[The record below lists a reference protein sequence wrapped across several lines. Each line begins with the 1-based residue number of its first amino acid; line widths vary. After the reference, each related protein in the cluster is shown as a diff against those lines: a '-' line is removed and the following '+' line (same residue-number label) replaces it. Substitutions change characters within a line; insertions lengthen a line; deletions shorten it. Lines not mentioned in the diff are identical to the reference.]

1 MLVRLKT
8 RAARFRF
15 NLQHPA
21 DHESGRLWLDFEQ
34 LRGCK
39 MVDQSSREL
48 NLSNGHLKLAV
59 DLASGQLEMPNSLV
73 ERA

>member
-1 MLVRLKT
+1 MLLRLKT
-8 RAARFRF
+8 RTARFRF

-21 DHESGRLWLDFEQ
+21 DHQSGRLWLYFEQ
-34 LRGCK
+34 LRRCE

-48 NLSNGHLKLAV
+48 DLSDGHLKLAA